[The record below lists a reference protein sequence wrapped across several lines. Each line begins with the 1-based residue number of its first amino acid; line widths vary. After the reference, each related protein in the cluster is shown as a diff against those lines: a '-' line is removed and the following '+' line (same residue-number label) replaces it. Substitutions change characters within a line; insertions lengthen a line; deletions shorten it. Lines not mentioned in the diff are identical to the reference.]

1 MLDNNLCFTEDTWR
15 NRLKAVRTA
24 VWCAIKRNLAFQ
36 CTISWYSPAL
46 LSASCSGSP
55 SRWGTPLSAAHT
67 ASFCACILL
76 LPPCESIST
85 QATHH
90 IHWFLSALRPPAHT
104 HVSVFN
110 MWDDTTMSPYS
121 TVAWHCVK
129 SLFATLGQIICTRQ
143 SLYCV
148 TLNLRCYSVLW
159 LYRTFKALSS
169 SMSVLFCFSRTA
181 TRFSRHLTYSFF
193 FRRHSRAASL
203 EATTERLCKQESILY
218 SVYRSHC
225 LRHHQ
230 SKRTC

>member
-1 MLDNNLCFTEDTWR
+1 MRHASKCSTYCFFL
-15 NRLKAVRTA
+15 RLHS
-24 VWCAIKRNLAFQ
+24 LAASLRKHKHTSNTPHSLVSE
-36 CTISWYSPAL
+36 CSWATGTHTR
-46 LSASCSGSP
+46 LSLQ
-55 SRWGTPLSAAHT
+55 R
-67 ASFCACILL
+67 
-76 LPPCESIST
+76 
-85 QATHH
+85 
-90 IHWFLSALRPPAHT
+90 
-104 HVSVFN
+104 
-110 MWDDTTMSPYS
+110 DDTTMQLSPYS

-230 SKRTC
+230 SKRTCKSKANYQTQKSNWWFTKLRVFHFEQRWDRESLNACYTQK